1 MNSSISAVSITSCVT
16 AILGASILQAAESK
30 TLPKVMVEGVSE
42 PTLTVPSMTA
52 AAADLARV
60 PGGTGLVDGDTV
72 RQGRASTLR
81 DALDFTTGVY
91 VQSRFGSEEA
101 RISIRGSGLQRT
113 FHGRGLKILQDGTPL
128 NLADGSVD
136 MQSIE
141 PLSTRYIEVWR
152 SANALR
158 YGGTTLGGAVNFVSP
173 TGRDASPFQS
183 RLELGS
189 FGYVRG
195 QVSSGFS
202 SGPADYY
209 ASLTHFTQDGY
220 RQHAA
225 QDTDQ

>member
-1 MNSSISAVSITSCVT
+1 MNPSFSALSVSSCVT

-101 RISIRGSGLQRT
+101 RI
-113 FHGRGLKILQDGTPL
+113 
-128 NLADGSVD
+128 
-136 MQSIE
+136 
-141 PLSTRYIEVWR
+141 
-152 SANALR
+152 
-158 YGGTTLGGAVNFVSP
+158 
-173 TGRDASPFQS
+173 
-183 RLELGS
+183 
-189 FGYVRG
+189 
-195 QVSSGFS
+195 
-202 SGPADYY
+202 
-209 ASLTHFTQDGY
+209 
-220 RQHAA
+220 
-225 QDTDQ
+225 